1 MTIRGDRELDRLCL
15 EESKNSLKVRVH
27 SILTGAQVDRA
38 HGQTLHDGAHLIKRQ
53 PIDTIRIAITERAS
67 QIALVRQRQAE
78 RELSRLFFCLFCWCS
93 HPHRIVC
100 MLQLRAASSGGT
112 ASRTANDRFLK
123 HVNQSCERSF
133 PIFIVRLSS
142 FLIPSI

>member
-1 MTIRGDRELDRLCL
+1 M
-15 EESKNSLKVRVH
+15 H
-27 SILTGAQVDRA
+27 SILTRAQVDRA
-38 HGQTLHDGAHLIKRQ
+38 HRQTLHDSADLIKSQ
-53 PIDTIRIAITERAS
+53 TIHAIGIAITERAS

-78 RELSRLFFCLFCWCS
+78 CELACLFFCLFCWCS

-112 ASRTANDRFLK
+112 ESRTANDRFVK
-123 HVNQSCERSF
+123 HENQSLERTF